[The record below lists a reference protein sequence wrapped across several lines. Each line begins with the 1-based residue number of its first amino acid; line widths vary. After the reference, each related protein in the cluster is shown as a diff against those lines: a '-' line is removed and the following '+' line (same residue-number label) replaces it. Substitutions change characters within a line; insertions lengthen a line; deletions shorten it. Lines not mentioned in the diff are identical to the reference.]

1 MEFCPENG
9 PMRLNPVGLRS
20 CFSAF
25 PDSNVF
31 EVGDQVY
38 NVRVRASTAGLAV
51 SGKCREKRLGRSL
64 KSGGAIPNLY

>member
-1 MEFCPENG
+1 MDAYMFFH
-9 PMRLNPVGLRS
+9 MIYS

-38 NVRVRASTAGLAV
+38 NIRVRASTAGLAV
-51 SGKCREKRLGRSL
+51 SGKY
-64 KSGGAIPNLY
+64 I

>member
-1 MEFCPENG
+1 MYKKIKINIY
-9 PMRLNPVGLRS
+9 S

-38 NVRVRASTAGLAV
+38 SIRVKASNSLFAE
-51 SGKCREKRLGRSL
+51 SG
-64 KSGGAIPNLY
+64 II

>member
-1 MEFCPENG
+1 MS
-9 PMRLNPVGLRS
+9 LNNTGS

-51 SGKCREKRLGRSL
+51 SGMSLSLTIRE
-64 KSGGAIPNLY
+64 